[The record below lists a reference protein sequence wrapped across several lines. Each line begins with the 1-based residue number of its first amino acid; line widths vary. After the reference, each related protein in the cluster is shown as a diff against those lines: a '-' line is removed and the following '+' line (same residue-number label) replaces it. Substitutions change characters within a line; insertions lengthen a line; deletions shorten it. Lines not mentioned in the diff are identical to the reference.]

1 MLWSS
6 LFWKMTCIGV
16 ARTEEILKNTD
27 LSVFWCCL
35 GFVGGCVHACRG
47 GSNRGGGGL
56 FHHIGRHL
64 FLWKYPRK
72 IQENTVHRCNGE
84 FEGCFLISCFK
95 EYPRPQGGKDP
106 EMWIKCKS
114 VSARR
119 RSGSRSEQERS
130 QNLSVGLSA
139 CGLYLYLS
147 LHANGSCETSQTF
160 FPTVTFHQSEP
171 ETRGPREDGS
181 WSAPSHWLFGCRSW
195 RPMARVPGWGH
206 SQGNC
211 LQSSIITAFTY

>member
-64 FLWKYPRK
+64 FYGNIPGKYRK
-72 IQENTVHRCNGE
+72 IRSTGVTGSLRDVFWFLVSKSTLDHKGEKILRCESSVNPSVRGAGAAAE
-84 FEGCFLISCFK
+84 VNRSAVRISLLVS
-95 EYPRPQGGKDP
+95 PR
-106 EMWIKCKS
+106 
-114 VSARR
+114 V
-119 RSGSRSEQERS
+119 
-130 QNLSVGLSA
+130 A
-139 CGLYLYLS
+139 CIYIS
-147 LHANGSCETSQTF
+147 HC
-160 FPTVTFHQSEP
+160 
-171 ETRGPREDGS
+171 TRT
-181 WSAPSHWLFGCRSW
+181 
-195 RPMARVPGWGH
+195 ARVKLPKL
-206 SQGNC
+206 SFPQ
-211 LQSSIITAFTY
+211 